1 METRRIPV
9 EEARKLAERRLTAE
23 ERVCF
28 DLFSLILEREDA
40 LCRSDGARYLLA
52 QSREDTPLWGWL
64 AQELP
69 EAAEDEAAACLAESL
84 ARCPALHVTL
94 DPGRGQGVLRKAAE
108 RSGLTPETVLPMNV
122 YACRKLQ
129 PLPLRGRAVVPREE
143 HRPVMAALL
152 RQMALDAEGQEV
164 PEAAAAD
171 FAQAMVG
178 SDRLLL
184 WEDGDTLLFPA
195 DRSAKEKKRREAG
208 EEFTA
213 YYRLSL
219 SGGEALPAFTLPFS
233 VSSLKPLGEGKY
245 LAIGSVDAQRPD
257 YFEMTEKARAEVA
270 KEYAEDKD
278 YEVFDEIPFWMNG
291 GGVINKRR
299 QALFLITAE
308 PWEIRKVTEDP
319 YFSVDSAA
327 VLGDY
332 VFFSGRRYESRMPL
346 AADALCRLNWKS
358 GELVR
363 FPLPEKC
370 DLAPLAVGDELW
382 AMATI
387 DPAHGGNQN
396 SDLYRVDRETGVN
409 YLWHSTGHAGGMTP
423 LLDREGK
430 PIITTLLEEKE

>member
-40 LCRSDGARYLLA
+40 LCRSDGAHCLLA
-52 QSREDTPLWGWL
+52 QSREDTPLWVWL

-94 DPGRGQGVLRKAAE
+94 DPGRGQGVPRKAAE

-129 PLPLRGRAVVPREE
+129 PLPLRGRTVVPREE

-184 WEDGDTLLFPA
+184 WEDGD
-195 DRSAKEKKRREAG
+195 
-208 EEFTA
+208 
-213 YYRLSL
+213 
-219 SGGEALPAFTLPFS
+219 
-233 VSSLKPLGEGKY
+233 
-245 LAIGSVDAQRPD
+245 I
-257 YFEMTEKARAEVA
+257 RAMA
-270 KEYAEDKD
+270 MIAHT
-278 YEVFDEIPFWMNG
+278 G
-291 GGVINKRR
+291 GGMGRIN
-299 QALFLITAE
+299 TV
-308 PWEIRKVTEDP
+308 VTERNSRGRG
-319 YFSVDSAA
+319 YAGMLTAA
-327 VLGDY
+327 LC
-332 VFFSGRRYESRMPL
+332 EKLL
-346 AADALCRLNWKS
+346 AQGLTPMLYADAGNPSSNRAYQKIGMEARGQVTEYRWK
-358 GELVR
+358 
-363 FPLPEKC
+363 
-370 DLAPLAVGDELW
+370 
-382 AMATI
+382 
-387 DPAHGGNQN
+387 
-396 SDLYRVDRETGVN
+396 
-409 YLWHSTGHAGGMTP
+409 
-423 LLDREGK
+423 
-430 PIITTLLEEKE
+430 

>member
-9 EEARKLAERRLTAE
+9 EEARALAERRLTAE

-52 QSREDTPLWGWL
+52 QSREDTPLWVWL

-184 WEDGDTLLFPA
+184 WEDGD
-195 DRSAKEKKRREAG
+195 
-208 EEFTA
+208 
-213 YYRLSL
+213 
-219 SGGEALPAFTLPFS
+219 
-233 VSSLKPLGEGKY
+233 
-245 LAIGSVDAQRPD
+245 I
-257 YFEMTEKARAEVA
+257 RAMA
-270 KEYAEDKD
+270 MIAHT
-278 YEVFDEIPFWMNG
+278 G
-291 GGVINKRR
+291 GGMGRIN
-299 QALFLITAE
+299 TV
-308 PWEIRKVTEDP
+308 VTERNSRGRG
-319 YFSVDSAA
+319 YAGMLTAA
-327 VLGDY
+327 LC
-332 VFFSGRRYESRMPL
+332 EKLL
-346 AADALCRLNWKS
+346 AQGLTPMLYADAGNPSSNRAYQKIGMEARGQVTEYRWK
-358 GELVR
+358 
-363 FPLPEKC
+363 
-370 DLAPLAVGDELW
+370 
-382 AMATI
+382 
-387 DPAHGGNQN
+387 
-396 SDLYRVDRETGVN
+396 
-409 YLWHSTGHAGGMTP
+409 
-423 LLDREGK
+423 
-430 PIITTLLEEKE
+430 